1 MKPVATCACLL
12 FVVVILGCQ
21 TTKAPAVT
29 AEVAKACSL
38 LLAKAFPPR
47 EPGNPAAGSSAGSV
61 EDQRRYFARCVA
73 NGGHV
78 GDNDT
83 KAGK

>member
-1 MKPVATCACLL
+1 MKPVAAFSRLL
-12 FVVVILGCQ
+12 IGVVVLGCQ
-21 TTKAPAVT
+21 TTKTPAVT

-38 LLAKAFPPR
+38 LLEKAFPPR
-47 EPGNPAAGSSAGSV
+47 EPGNPAAGSSAGSG
-61 EDQRRYFARCVA
+61 EEQRRYFAKCVA

-78 GDNDT
+78 DDNNT